1 MILPL
6 TILKAA
12 LFTAIVTSFTLD
24 ALSDLNEDTSTK
36 LLRILAEQATAG
48 QGIAIPGP
56 DIDPSTMAVCS
67 LWLLSIVSSLAATTW
82 AVLSLAWCSFL
93 RDDVQT
99 EGYEDMAEKRQL
111 KFETVKR
118 WKIHLAV
125 AALPF
130 LLHASMFFF
139 LAGLWLRMRGVD
151 SQLGFIVGVPSVIIA
166 VSYVIVTLLP
176 SFTQAP
182 LHTPVSEIAGLVV
195 DEVRYLLRL
204 RRFVH
209 PPPIVTWT
217 WSSFLSI
224 FRKLFPRPG
233 PVYRKHLHPSILV
246 AANFLLQILTHIY
259 KLAGQFSHA
268 AWKVVSRILW
278 AVLPTFRP
286 GGDPFM
292 VLNRL
297 SIGHSGRDKGVYQRA
312 LLWLMSTPLDQ
323 DEVKEILKAFGS
335 LRVQGHAEEPPH
347 RPQDRGKVEKP
358 MDRALLKLLVSS
370 LSSVLDDGQISKDE
384 QPIFDH
390 CTMLLTEEMDRT
402 FRNSKHDPMILAR
415 DATVSSGLKEFV
427 DVGTFPI
434 PSPALTEAY
443 SHYWKDVIRSLW
455 LSPSEGQIRVII
467 GRLDTNVRS
476 IELSLLRRVI
486 CGLHAATLTSLEA
499 GKRQSILQFPLPDFS
514 KWNSPDDELS
524 GGWTIEGRRGG
535 DYRPPNDHIALDEEL
550 LAFLRNLL
558 TRFYKDAQPAREN
571 HSSPVTTPSLI
582 IACTKL
588 LDSRLHEN
596 VPLNFHNAL
605 CAFATITWRN
615 SPGVFDT
622 EPSMAQALVKS
633 VKNLS
638 ADPGPTILKRSEK
651 IAIRLRALTHGPKYT
666 TSQQHTS
673 PDTVASLYTGPVKED
688 LVCLSEFIHLT
699 AAVLESVLM
708 KETQPGAPDR
718 PPPVDPR
725 LAQNIVP
732 PLFFADPL
740 PFECSTANP
749 DCRLPYL
756 YAYAIALSRGI
767 AGTGRNR
774 LEVLNLLRGSDEQQ
788 GIAAIEKVLDANA
801 LAVIVLRH
809 ILPHRPRRV
818 AEEDLRT
825 CLGAVT
831 CALRPLQGIINRRDV
846 DSWRTRWKA
855 IYLLADIR
863 NILPEP
869 LAGFGELESLIDEA
883 SGAVRTYILELPQ
896 NEHVPKDWDMKRE
909 GLLLCGLDGAVGE
922 LGGRNKGAVGVYSR
936 RGPGNIPYL
945 SLYPQGIRPGRS
957 QAARRLLGKLRWQ
970 VVFPW
975 AIRGKHD
982 LTEVLQAF

>member
-1 MILPL
+1 MIVPL

-36 LLRILAEQATAG
+36 LLRIIAEQATAD

-217 WSSFLSI
+217 SSSLLSI
-224 FRKLFPRPG
+224 FSKRFPRLS
-233 PVYRKHLHPSILV
+233 PVYRKRLHSSLRG
-246 AANFLLQILTHIY
+246 AAKFLLRILKHIY
-259 KLAGQFSHA
+259 KFAGIFSHA
-268 AWKVVSRILW
+268 AWTVVSKVLRAI
-278 AVLPTFRP
+278 LPTFRP

-312 LLWLMSTPLDQ
+312 LLWLMNTPLDQ
-323 DEVKEILKAFGS
+323 DEVKEVLKAFGS
-335 LRVQGHAEEPPH
+335 LRAQGHAEDPLYH
-347 RPQDRGKVEKP
+347 SRDRGKVEKP
-358 MDRALLKLLVSS
+358 VDRALLKLLVSS
-370 LSSVLDDGQISKDE
+370 LSCVLDDGRITKDE

-402 FRNSKHDPMILAR
+402 FRDSKHDPMILVR
-415 DATVSSGLKEFV
+415 NATVSNGMKEFV
-427 DVGTFPI
+427 DVKTSLI
-434 PSPALTEAY
+434 PSPTSKGAH
-443 SHYWKDVIRSLW
+443 SNYWNNVVRSLW
-455 LSPSEGQIRVII
+455 LSPSEDQIRVII
-467 GRLDTNVRS
+467 RQLDTNVPL
-476 IELSLLRRVI
+476 IEPPLLRRVI
-486 CGLHAATLTSLEA
+486 CGLHAATLTSMEA
-499 GKRQSILQFPLPDFS
+499 NKRQSILRFPLPDFS
-514 KWNSPDDELS
+514 KWSMPDDELS
-524 GGWTIEGRRGG
+524 GGWTIEGGRGG
-535 DYRPPNDHIALDEEL
+535 NYRPPNEHIALDEEL
-550 LAFLRNLL
+550 SAFLRNLL
-558 TRFYKDAQPAREN
+558 TKFYKDAQPAGEN

-582 IACTKL
+582 IACTKS
-588 LDSRLHEN
+588 LDSRRHEDI
-596 VPLNFHNAL
+596 PLNFHNTL
-605 CAFATITWRN
+605 CSFATITWRN

-622 EPSMAQALVKS
+622 EPSVAQALITS
-633 VKNLS
+633 VKHLS
-638 ADPGPTILKRSEK
+638 ADPEATVPNRSEK
-651 IAIRLRALTHGPKYT
+651 IAIWLRAMTHGPKYT
-666 TSQQHTS
+666 TSQQYTP

-688 LVCLSEFIHLT
+688 PVCLSEFIHLI

-708 KETQPGAPDR
+708 KETQPGATDWLLFIY
-718 PPPVDPR
+718 PR

-732 PLFFADPL
+732 PSFFADPL
-740 PFECSTANP
+740 PFKHSAANL
-749 DCRLPYL
+749 DYRLPYL
-756 YAYAIALSRGI
+756 YAYAIALSHGVV
-767 AGTGRNR
+767 GTGRNPP
-774 LEVLNLLRGSDEQQ
+774 EVLNLFRCFDEQQ
-788 GIAAIEKVLDANA
+788 GIVAIEKVLDANA
-801 LAVIVLRH
+801 LAVIVLKR
-809 ILPHRPRRV
+809 ILPHPQKRV

-825 CLGAVT
+825 CLGPVT
-831 CALRPLQGIINRRDV
+831 CALRPLQGIINGRDDV
-846 DSWRTRWKA
+846 SWRTRWKA

-863 NILPEP
+863 NILPEA
-869 LAGFGELESLIDEA
+869 LTGFEELEELIDGT
-883 SGAVRTYILELPQ
+883 SGAVRTYIQERPQ
-896 NEHVPKDWDMKRE
+896 NELAPKDWNMKRE
-909 GLLLCGLDGAVGE
+909 GLLLCGLDGAVRE
-922 LGGRNKGAVGVYSR
+922 FAGRSEGAVGVYSWR
-936 RGPGNIPYL
+936 EPGNIPYL
-945 SLYPQGIRPGRS
+945 SLYPQRIRPGRTY
-957 QAARRLLGKLRWQ
+957 QAARRLLGKLQRQ

-975 AIRGKHD
+975 ATRGEHD
-982 LTEVLQAF
+982 LTEIL